1 MLKGVGRPDEYHCG
15 AEHADGT
22 FEFCKGASGST
33 DSDVQCAGV
42 PSDSIHCLEDCG
54 DWWYQ
59 CANGAAFVKPVPL
72 GTKCRGAE
80 FVVEA
85 VCEASASTAAPSSS
99 SSSTAA
105 PSSSSS
111 STVAPSSS
119 SSSSLDSQSTTVASE
134 PSTEASTTAA
144 PSTEAPTT
152 AE

>member
-1 MLKGVGRPDEYHCG
+1 MGGVS
-15 AEHADGT
+15 A
-22 FEFCKGASGST
+22 AS
-33 DSDVQCAGV
+33 VQC
-42 PSDSIHCLEDCG
+42 LEEYG

-99 SSSTAA
+99 SSST
-105 PSSSSS
+105 
-111 STVAPSSS
+111 VAPSSS

-134 PSTEASTTAA
+134 PSTEA
-144 PSTEAPTT
+144 PTT
-152 AE
+152 AEPLAQCGSCNACLADNGVCYPES